1 MFKDVSA
8 RIIWINSFLRKI
20 RYKTIKFKK
29 IKHEVRSYIKDVTNV
44 TDKTISLWISKYKH
58 GKLKPQTYKRHV
70 FHKIYTWEDIILL
83 VKVDAATERISVSS
97 LCNLFKREYNIYHK
111 QEFKRLSGI
120 SRSHINNLR
129 NTETYKRKNIFGK
142 ISLSPYW

>member
-1 MFKDVSA
+1 MKQKFTDSHIKDYTAINSLTECAKEQETVFKDVSA

-20 RYKTIKFKK
+20 RYKTIKSKK

-58 GKLKPQTYKRHV
+58 GKLKPQTYKR
-70 FHKIYTWEDIILL
+70 
-83 VKVDAATERISVSS
+83 
-97 LCNLFKREYNIYHK
+97 
-111 QEFKRLSGI
+111 
-120 SRSHINNLR
+120 
-129 NTETYKRKNIFGK
+129 KNIFGK